1 MCCKGIESDLLCNIY
16 FEKIDARTL
25 ATNGYFFLTMCSN
38 TYPGST
44 RFQIVTAANPM
55 FKTIADGQTA

>member
-1 MCCKGIESDLLCNIY
+1 MCCKRIESDLLCNIY
-16 FEKIDARTL
+16 FEKIDAGTL

>member
-1 MCCKGIESDLLCNIY
+1 MCCKGIKNNLWCNIY
-16 FEKIDARTL
+16 FEKIVGAGAL

-38 TYPGST
+38 TYPLPT

-55 FKTIADGQTA
+55 FKTIADG